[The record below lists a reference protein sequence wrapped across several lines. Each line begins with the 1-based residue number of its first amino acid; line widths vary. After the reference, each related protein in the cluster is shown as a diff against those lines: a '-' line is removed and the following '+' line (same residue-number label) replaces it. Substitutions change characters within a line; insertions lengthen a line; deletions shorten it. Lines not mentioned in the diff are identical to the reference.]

1 MRLAVW
7 LIERPRWFK
16 RALLIDN
23 DLALLSLAMRV
34 AYTLR
39 LSRL

>member
-16 RALLIDN
+16 RTLLIIN
-23 DLALLSLAMRV
+23 DLLMLSLALRGRV
-34 AYTLR
+34 SYRQAAG
-39 LSRL
+39 

>member
-16 RALLIDN
+16 RTLLIVN
-23 DLALLSLAMRV
+23 DIVMLSIAMWA
-34 AYTLR
+34 AYYAPA
-39 LSRL
+39 